1 MGSLEKIL
9 QMGKSLL
16 VLAEQQ
22 YETAEV
28 YFKGKALCKDLI
40 SALNYLYLII

>member
-28 YFKGKALCKDLI
+28 YFKGKALRKDLI